1 MKAERFMIY
10 GATGYTG
17 KLIARM
23 AQEQGLLPVLVG
35 RSVERLKAMAEPLG
49 LEYRAV
55 HLDDADQLD
64 ITLHDV
70 TVVLN
75 AASPF
80 SVTAFP
86 LVDACLRTG
95 THYLDITGE
104 IAVFEALYRRDA
116 EARSRTV
123 MVLPGVG
130 FVIVPSDCL
139 AAHLTRRFPGAHSLQ
154 LGISR
159 TDLISRGSFRTMSE
173 LLNEKVAIRREAEIT
188 SVPTGGLERSFD
200 YGEGDRLSTAVSWA
214 DVFTAFLTT
223 GIPNI
228 EVYVE
233 MNLIERGVY
242 WVHNRFAA
250 ILNTTP
256 WQLILKAQVELL
268 PEDPSDE
275 ERAGRKRV
283 IVAEAKDRSGRR
295 AISRLQVPESYT
307 FTARSAVAI
316 AKKVLQGEFKPGFQT
331 PARVYGAD
339 FVRSLAGVVLE
350 DL

>member
-1 MKAERFMIY
+1 MQLERFVIY

-17 KLIARM
+17 GLVARV
-23 AQEQGLLPVLVG
+23 AREQGLQPVLSG
-35 RSVERLKAMAEPLG
+35 RSAEKLKTVAEPLG

-64 ITLHDV
+64 ATLHDF

-80 SVTAFP
+80 SATAFP

-104 IAVFEALYRRDA
+104 VAIFEALYHSDV
-116 EARSRTV
+116 EAQSRKV
-123 MVLPGVG
+123 MILPGVG
-130 FVIVPSDCL
+130 FVVVPSDCL
-139 AAHLTRRFPGAHSLQ
+139 AAHVSQRLPDAHSLQ

-173 LLNEKVAIRREAEIT
+173 LLNEEVAIRREGMIV
-188 SVPTGGLERSFD
+188 SVPAGALERSFD
-200 YGEGDRLSTAVSWA
+200 YGEGDRLSSAVSWA
-214 DVFTAFLTT
+214 DVFTAFLSTR
-223 GIPNI
+223 IPNV

-233 MNLIERGVY
+233 MNLMEKGMY
-242 WVHNRFAA
+242 WFHNRFARMF
-250 ILNTTP
+250 NTSP
-256 WQLILKAQVELL
+256 GQLILKAQVELL
-268 PEDPSDE
+268 PEGPSDE

-295 AISRLQVPESYT
+295 AISRLRVPESYT
-307 FTARSAVAI
+307 FTALSAVAI
-316 AKKVLQGEFKPGFQT
+316 TKKVLQGEFKPGFQT

-339 FVRSLAGVVLE
+339 FVRSLAGVVWE